1 MVQIPPLLC
10 VHSDLLN
17 CNPDMCVTHCGEYG
31 TQQHK
36 TDCML
41 YCCFVLLKHVPLLVE
56 VCVFNI
62 EYRGLDSQ
70 GIYRIPGNA
79 GVVHELQE
87 QLDRVCI

>member
-1 MVQIPPLLC
+1 
-10 VHSDLLN
+10 
-17 CNPDMCVTHCGEYG
+17 
-31 TQQHK
+31 
-36 TDCML
+36 ML

-56 VCVFNI
+56 VCIFNI
-62 EYRGLDSQ
+62 EDRGLDSQ